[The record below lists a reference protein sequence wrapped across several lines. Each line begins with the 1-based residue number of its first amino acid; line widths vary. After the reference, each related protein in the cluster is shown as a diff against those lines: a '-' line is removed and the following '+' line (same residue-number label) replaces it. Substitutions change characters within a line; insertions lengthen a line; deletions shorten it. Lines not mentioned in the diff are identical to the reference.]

1 MDWIKKHYDGVVLL
15 LVAIL
20 CLAVA
25 GWALSRIFGVE
36 DLFTDRNSSKPRDN
50 TIAPANVEPLAAGVA
65 SLKALP
71 KWDGHDGS
79 LFASRIYILKE
90 GELVDP
96 IEGDRP
102 LHPPVPN
109 EWLLRY
115 DLDYTQSDILEA
127 DPDTDGFTILEE
139 WRAST
144 DPTDEDSVPPYWT
157 KLRVQDFEQI
167 PFKVKFSGSP
177 DGGETFTINFIDD
190 RSRPTQFLTLGE
202 EIDIAGVPYTLAKFE
217 PKTEMDNNFERD
229 VSELILED
237 KASGQRIVLVKDQI
251 VNSPTSFGS
260 FLNLIDGQV
269 TEKIQIGDTFSVQ
282 QAPDIKYRLDEITA
296 ERAIVTK
303 ESTGEKLE
311 IPRQ

>member
-1 MDWIKKHYDGVVLL
+1 MDWIKKNYDGAVLL

-20 CLAVA
+20 CLLVA
-25 GWALSRIFGVE
+25 GWSLSRIFGVDE
-36 DLFTDRNSSKPRDN
+36 LFAERNSAKPRDN
-50 TIAPANVEPLAAGVA
+50 KIATASVEPLSAATSA
-65 SLKALP
+65 LKAHP
-71 KWDGHDGS
+71 RWDGHDGS
-79 LFASRIYILKE
+79 LLASRIYILKD

-96 IEGDRP
+96 IEGERP

-109 EWLLRY
+109 EWLLKY

-127 DPDTDGFTILEE
+127 DPDGDGFTILEE
-139 WRAST
+139 WRAGT
-144 DPTDEDSVPPYWT
+144 DPTDPDSVPPYWT
-157 KLRVQDFEQI
+157 KLRLQDFEQI

-177 DGGETFTINFIDD
+177 DGGETFTVNFIDD
-190 RSRPTQFLTLGE
+190 RTRPTQFLNLGQ
-202 EIDIAGVPYTLAKFE
+202 EIDIAGVPYVVSKFE
-217 PKTEMDNNFERD
+217 PKTRMDNDFERD
-229 VSELILED
+229 ISELVLQNKQTGQQIL
-237 KASGQRIVLVKDQI
+237 LVKDEI

-282 QAPDIKYRLDEITA
+282 QAPEIEYRLEEISA

-303 ESTGEKLE
+303 VSTGEKLE